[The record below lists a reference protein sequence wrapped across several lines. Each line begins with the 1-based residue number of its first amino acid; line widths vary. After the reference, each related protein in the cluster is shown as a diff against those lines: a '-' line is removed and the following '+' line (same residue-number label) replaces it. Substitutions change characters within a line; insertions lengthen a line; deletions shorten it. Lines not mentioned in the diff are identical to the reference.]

1 MSAQVCKF
9 VWYELT
15 TSDLDAAQSF
25 YQKVIG
31 WTISDAGMAAYRYSI
46 LSAGAVGI
54 GGMMAINDEMKARG
68 VPPCWTGYV
77 GVPDVDAMVARF
89 VSAGGA
95 VHLAPADI
103 PAVGRFALVTDPF
116 GAALILFTPQAGAAP
131 APVAPGTPGHVGWHE
146 LMTRNAGA
154 AVDFYGKTLGWTSSR
169 THDMGPMGLY
179 HLFASGGEQDVGGV
193 MNLPPEMTMP
203 CWSYYINVD
212 STAAVLKRVGEAG
225 GKVLN
230 GPMQVPTGHWV
241 AQCQDPQGAY
251 FSVVGPA

>member
-1 MSAQVCKF
+1 MSTQVCKF

-15 TSDLDAAQSF
+15 TPDLDAAQSF
-25 YQKVIG
+25 YRQVIG
-31 WTISDAGMAAYRYSI
+31 WSISDAGMADYRYSI
-46 LSAGAVGI
+46 LSAGSVGI
-54 GGMMAINDEMKARG
+54 GGMMAINEEMKARG

-77 GVPDVDAMVARF
+77 GVPDVDAMTETF

-95 VHLAPADI
+95 VHLPPADI

-116 GAALILFTPQAGAAP
+116 GGALILFTAQGGSAP
-131 APVAPGTPGHVGWHE
+131 SPVPADTPGHIGWHE
-146 LMTRNAGA
+146 LMTPDAPA
-154 AVDFYGKTLGWTSSR
+154 ALGFYGKTFGWAPLR
-169 THDMGPMGLY
+169 THDMGPMGQY
-179 HLFASGGEQDVGGV
+179 HIFASGGDEAAGGV
-193 MNLPPEMTMP
+193 MNLPPDVPMP

-212 STAAVLKRVGEAG
+212 SAAAALKRVGEAG